1 MSNTLEFF
9 WDPASPYT
17 YLASTQID
25 KLVQRT
31 GVSVRYRPFLLGGAF
46 QATGNKPP
54 GMLPPKGRYMMRD
67 LDLLARYHKVPLDPP
82 DSFPVHSVLALRC
95 ALVARQFDREVAFSN
110 AVMKGHWGAG
120 MDVSKPEVI
129 LRIAELVEL
138 DGHALIDGTQ
148 DPAIKDTLKANT
160 AEAVER
166 GAFGAPTFFLGD
178 QMVWGAD
185 RMDLIRAYIQGEL
198 A

>member
-1 MSNTLEFF
+1 MAQQLEFF

-17 YLASTQID
+17 YLASTQLE
-25 KLVQRT
+25 KLAKET
-31 GVSVRYRPFLLGGAF
+31 GVALSYRPFLLGGVF

-54 GMLPPKGRYMMRD
+54 GMLPAKGKHMLRDLELLGRY
-67 LDLLARYHKVPLDPP
+67 YKVPVEKP

-95 ALVARQFDREVAFSN
+95 ALVAEQHGKAIAFSN
-110 AVMKGHWGAG
+110 AVMRGHWGAG

-138 DGHALIDGTQ
+138 DGQALIDGTQ
-148 DPAIKDTLKANT
+148 DDAIKQQLKDNT

-178 QMVWGAD
+178 QMFWGCD
-185 RMDLIRAYIQGEL
+185 RMDLIRAYIDGEL